1 MNVARQSIGRKANI
15 AATWLVASMIAA
27 MFMGST
33 VLTPL
38 YVLYKQAFGFSEIT
52 LTLVYAAYV
61 IGNLTAVLFLGRIS
75 DQIGRS
81 RTAMPAIGL
90 AAISSLL
97 FLFARG
103 TTWLFLGR
111 MLSGLAVGLAAGA
124 GTAWLVELD
133 ENKAHATLMATGGNF
148 VGLAVGSLLAGMLAE
163 YAPWPL
169 RLPYIAY
176 LAILATIAFM
186 ISRTRET
193 VLQKDHRFSEIS
205 LRPRFGVPSGIRSQF
220 IAPAATAFA
229 TFAFIGFYAALLPSL
244 LAESL
249 GQKNHAVAGA
259 IVCLLFAVA
268 AAAVV
273 AGRNLKSRTAMFAGL
288 ALLLP
293 SLVLLVLAQMLASM
307 PLMLV
312 GTTVSGVAAAFGY
325 RGSLEVVNQI
335 APPDHRAGTVSSY
348 LVVCFTGNSVPVIGV
363 GALTM
368 AVGSVMADTVFAVVT
383 ALIAISALVIGRI
396 YIPGQAAR
404 S

>member
-1 MNVARQSIGRKANI
+1 
-15 AATWLVASMIAA
+15 

-176 LAILATIAFM
+176 LAILAMIAFM